1 MFVDLSFA
9 KLGLL
14 HRELGEG
21 EKRYMLT
28 VEYVSLEGEL
38 RWRRALIVVSSFPK
52 EQCFAPSA
60 ELLWRCLLRLLRL
73 RRLRMF

>member
-14 HRELGEG
+14 CWEWGGG

-28 VEYVSLEGEL
+28 AKYVSLEEN
-38 RWRRALIVVSSFPK
+38 
-52 EQCFAPSA
+52 
-60 ELLWRCLLRLLRL
+60 
-73 RRLRMF
+73 